1 MIVLYLDN
9 VISNYTPYTRFDHDL
24 EKEKMRLAGNRSPVV
39 SSFLSCFSRSSLSKT
54 RAKIL
59 EPILLIATCNK

>member
-24 EKEKMRLAGNRSPVV
+24 EKEKMRRELFN
-39 SSFLSCFSRSSLSKT
+39 
-54 RAKIL
+54 I
-59 EPILLIATCNK
+59 I